1 MTNNQLT
8 DKRARLRKA
17 AQDYQSTLSWY
28 QENPDSPNAEQDCD
42 EARAALK
49 REIGHQETDII
60 ADLLD
65 EIGELQERCE
75 HAEKP
80 QQRRKAD
87 ELSLQTAPALYSLSK
102 TGEVRCSN
110 SPVIPDG
117 YCIMPVTLTAEN
129 GAKRAL
135 SGEFSIPRSVTC
147 PECGGDGCSDCDGRG
162 DWNEDQIIDWPTIKL
177 IYQKAVEACAIAAT
191 QKQDKSA

>member
-1 MTNNQLT
+1 MTNNNLT
-8 DKRARLRKA
+8 DSQLEKIIEAADEVLTALAGTNDDVHPDNSKKMCDLWDDLNDTYAPPEVVKA
-17 AQDYQSTLSWY
+17 MTL
-28 QENPDSPNAEQDCD
+28 
-42 EARAALK
+42 
-49 REIGHQETDII
+49 
-60 ADLLD
+60 
-65 EIGELQERCE
+65 EL
-75 HAEKP
+75 

-87 ELSLQTAPALYSLSK
+87 ELSIQTAPALYSLSK

-110 SPVIPDG
+110 YPVIPDG

>member
-1 MTNNQLT
+1 MTNNNLTEEELNGLAEEMQLCAN
-8 DKRARLRKA
+8 RCRHQGLEGNAREYDQIICALR
-17 AQDYQSTLSWY
+17 
-28 QENPDSPNAEQDCD
+28 
-42 EARAALK
+42 
-49 REIGHQETDII
+49 
-60 ADLLD
+60 
-65 EIGELQERCE
+65 EL
-75 HAEKP
+75 

-87 ELSLQTAPALYSLSK
+87 ELSIQTAPALYSLSK

-110 SPVIPDG
+110 YPVIPDG